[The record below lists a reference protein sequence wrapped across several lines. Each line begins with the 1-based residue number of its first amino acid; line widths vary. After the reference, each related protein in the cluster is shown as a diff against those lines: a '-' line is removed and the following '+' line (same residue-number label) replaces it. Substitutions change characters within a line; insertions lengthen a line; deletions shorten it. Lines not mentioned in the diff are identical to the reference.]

1 VRLLHRLKS
10 PTAALSL
17 ASPPTTFFM
26 TLRDVGLWVRS
37 AHADGRLNR
46 YRDSQSTG
54 VAFDRLYDD
63 VADPFGSELPQFRY
77 QQRKYQMLLS
87 MLPKRRY
94 RQALDIGCGLGT
106 FTRKLAPFVDHV
118 LGTDISAEALRQA
131 RRLSSACPNIT
142 YAQSDLADS
151 IDKACLCDLVILA
164 DTMYYIDAL
173 TDERLNSIAA
183 AIAKKL
189 APGGLLLVVNHYFFG
204 IDSASKSTRRIHDA
218 FRREPSLD
226 SVAEQRRAFF
236 LATLLR
242 A

>member
-1 VRLLHRLKS
+1 MPRLKS
-10 PTAALSL
+10 PAAPLSL

-26 TLRDVGLWVRS
+26 TLRDVALWVRS
-37 AHADGRLNR
+37 AHADARLNR

-54 VAFDRLYDD
+54 RAFDRLYDD

-77 QQRKYQMLLS
+77 QQRKYQILLS

-94 RQALDIGCGLGT
+94 RQALDIGCGLGA

-118 LGTDISAEALRQA
+118 LGTDISAEALQQA
-131 RRLSSACPNIT
+131 QRLSIACPNIN
-142 YAQSDLADS
+142 YALSNLADS
-151 IDKACLCDLVILA
+151 MDGDCLFDLIILA

-173 TDERLNSIAA
+173 TDQRLNSIAG
-183 AIAKKL
+183 AIAKRL

-204 IDSASKSTRRIHDA
+204 IDSASKGTRRIHDA
-218 FRREPSLD
+218 FRREPSLYC
-226 SVAEQRRAFF
+226 VAEQRRAFF

-242 A
+242 T